1 MKVTLADGR
10 TFVGVVED
18 ADVGSDL
25 ATVRIQASGL
35 PTMKVSSLCCLSGV
49 FSFRSYICVEN
60 LFNSTPSSPIS
71 TDP

>member
-1 MKVTLADGR
+1 MRADLHNFFPIQVTLADGR

-35 PTMKVSSLCCLSGV
+35 PTMKV
-49 FSFRSYICVEN
+49 
-60 LFNSTPSSPIS
+60 TP
-71 TDP
+71 

>member
-1 MKVTLADGR
+1 MLLRIVDGNRTKKMDLFPMKVTLADGR

-35 PTMKVSSLCCLSGV
+35 PTMKVSSCC
-49 FSFRSYICVEN
+49 
-60 LFNSTPSSPIS
+60 
-71 TDP
+71 